1 MGWIKTK
8 NHLTLLSLQI
18 SISFFFVLAKHAKP
32 KNQKSFVQFWTAEL
46 STCMQNMQKQR
57 INKVLC
63 SLNCS
68 AQCPEGGGYC
78 KFTTIAKRL
87 GFYTDS
93 WSLYRIYTLP
103 VPLACI

>member
-1 MGWIKTK
+1 MQFELQSYLRAYKTYK
-8 NHLTLLSLQI
+8 SNQQSFMQFELQ
-18 SISFFFVLAKHAKP
+18 
-32 KNQKSFVQFWTAEL
+32 
-46 STCMQNMQKQR
+46 
-57 INKVLC
+57 C
-63 SLNCS
+63 SV
-68 AQCPEGGGYC
+68 QCPEGGGYC